1 MTSSSADNIPVE
13 QVSAI
18 SARAAE
24 SSSAAWDY
32 CRPAA
37 PVPGETEAETR
48 ERYQRS
54 VESLANCFN
63 AELKVRPETSLLSFL
78 IIKIIIPFTAISVA
92 LSTFYARMI
101 TRADAR
107 YDNAEYGL
115 GVGYFVIAILFIVAW
130 RVLRNRDVKSKE
142 RKLDQSVQSFL
153 NFQVPPTKE
162 KLTRNP
168 VVNGWIYFCLTFGVI
183 VLLPLM
189 FLLFRS
195 NAFERVGFKVVL
207 DTAGI
212 CEPAVNGYN
221 PYEGSD
227 TCIDS
232 GYTYTSAPVET
243 GSQGSLGDGQ
253 FNNDLGVNPSTNDAY
268 INNVAEVRLDVTTT
282 LVLYFLILIVG
293 IVVSMLVWWRRDRNR
308 KRKRQEATIQPSLS
322 GL

>member
-1 MTSSSADNIPVE
+1 MTSTSSDGIPIEQTIAVPQSAAD
-13 QVSAI
+13 ST
-18 SARAAE
+18 
-24 SSSAAWDY
+24 SAAWDF
-32 CRPAA
+32 CRPA
-37 PVPGETEAETR
+37 PTVPGETEAEAR

-54 VESLANCFN
+54 LESLANCFN

-107 YDNAEYGL
+107 YDHAEYGL
-115 GVGYFVIAILFIVAW
+115 GVAYFLIAILFLVAW
-130 RVLRNRDVKSKE
+130 HVFRKRDVTSKE

-153 NFQVPPTKE
+153 NFQVPPSKE

-183 VLLPLM
+183 ILLPFM

-195 NAFERVGFKVVL
+195 NTFERIGFKVVL

-227 TCIDS
+227 TCKDS
-232 GYTYTSAPVET
+232 GYPYKSAPIDT

-253 FNNDLGVNPSTNDAY
+253 FTNDLEVNPSNNQAD

-282 LVLYFLILIVG
+282 LVLYFVILIVG
-293 IVVSMLVWWRRDRNR
+293 IVVSMLVWTRRDRRR
-308 KRKRQEATIQPSLS
+308 KRAAHRE
-322 GL
+322 